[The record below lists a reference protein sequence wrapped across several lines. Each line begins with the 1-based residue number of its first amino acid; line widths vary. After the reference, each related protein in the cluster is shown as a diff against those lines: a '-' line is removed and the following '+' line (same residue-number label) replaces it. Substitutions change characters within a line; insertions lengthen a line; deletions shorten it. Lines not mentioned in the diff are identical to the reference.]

1 MKTLLLVLVLAVIV
15 LSFATARF
23 SQDAQA
29 PGAEQ
34 GSMAWHRQVE
44 QQHRHER
51 YFHELMEQAIQQL
64 EEPRRLNDN

>member
-51 YFHELMEQAIQQL
+51 YLQELMEQAIQQL